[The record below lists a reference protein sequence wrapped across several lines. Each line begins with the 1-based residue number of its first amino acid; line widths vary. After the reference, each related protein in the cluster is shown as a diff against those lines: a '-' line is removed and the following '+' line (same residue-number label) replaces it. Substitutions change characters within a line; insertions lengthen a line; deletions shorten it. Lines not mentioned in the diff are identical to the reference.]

1 VIKLYKEDNK
11 IKANVSDLR
20 NWEHNPR
27 YIKEEDFEQLVL
39 DLENEEIKPMIV
51 LDDGTVLGGNM
62 RLRAYRK
69 LGKEKAWV
77 TVISLRNDGEL
88 VTAFVNGIE
97 NKTKFQSEED
107 AMLHYS
113 TVDNSAYGA
122 NDPDKLAELFYKSA
136 LPIEN
141 YLVTM
146 GEPQPISDLVKDVS
160 EELEEETK
168 EKKIKKLSCPSCGH
182 EWEE

>member
-1 VIKLYKEDNK
+1 MIKVFLEDNK
-11 IKANVSDLR
+11 VLAKISDLK
-20 NWEHNPR
+20 NWENNPR

-39 DLENEEIKPMIV
+39 DLENEEIKPMLV
-51 LDDGTVLGGNM
+51 LEDGTVLGGNM
-62 RLRAYRK
+62 RLRAYKKTGR
-69 LGKEKAWV
+69 EKAWV
-77 TVISLRNDGEL
+77 TIISLRDDGEL
-88 VTAFVNGIE
+88 VTAYVNGVAD
-97 NKTKFQSEED
+97 KKKFQSRED

-113 TVDNSAYGA
+113 TVDNSSYGA

-146 GEPQPISDLVKDVS
+146 GEPQPISDLVSDVS
-160 EELEEETK
+160 EDISEPK